1 MLGDLGLLCDPGH
14 SVDGGRYMNGKR
26 GKRTLRRTH
35 SRESLSSYSTV
46 VTRPTAYAE
55 SIPTRTVYRLCSLY
69 TKYASTSITVIFH
82 ISPLSPHFG
91 PRLHLFIS
99 ARSVEWWM
107 KQRRACFNSSPT
119 EGSWVKTERPRH
131 GGMVC
136 ATSLTTSQL
145 LNETSLTVQP
155 RRIELAPVVP
165 VLVRRSA
172 VGELLQSVEASPR
185 SRIDQQTRFTGRVS
199 DLE

>member
-35 SRESLSSYSTV
+35 SRGSLSSYSTV

-119 EGSWVKTERPRH
+119 GGSWVKTHHSDRAPATWWNGVRYIAHHQPTSERNLAYRTAKANRVGPC
-131 GGMVC
+131 GACTCTKICG
-136 ATSLTTSQL
+136 
-145 LNETSLTVQP
+145 
-155 RRIELAPVVP
+155 RRTAAEC
-165 VLVRRSA
+165 
-172 VGELLQSVEASPR
+172 
-185 SRIDQQTRFTGRVS
+185 
-199 DLE
+199 